1 MKRMYQFDFQY
12 ILDNPGF
19 LWKGLEHTLLL
30 YVASITIGLALGM
43 VIGFGRYSS
52 KRVFNWPAAVWVELF
67 RNTPV
72 LVQMMW
78 FYFALPALL
87 GYPIP
92 AFVAATMALVANGS
106 ANSAEIFRGGIQS
119 IHKGQWEAARSLG
132 MPYHKIMRRIILP
145 QAVRRMMPAFSNR
158 AIELAKMTSLAS
170 TISYAELLYEARL
183 MSSMQFNPIEA
194 FTAVAVVF
202 FVVLYP
208 LTRLVARFEVDA
220 RN

>member
-1 MKRMYQFDFQY
+1 MYEFDFQF

-19 LWKGLEHTLLL
+19 LWAGLKHTLAL
-30 YVASITIGLALGM
+30 YAASLTIGLALGL
-43 VIGFGRYSS
+43 VIGMGRYSTR
-52 KRVFNWPAAVWVELF
+52 KWLNWPATIWVELF

-78 FYFALPALL
+78 FFFALPVLIGFSL
-87 GYPIP
+87 T
-92 AFVAATMALVANGS
+92 AFTAATMALAANAS
-106 ANSAEIFRGGIQS
+106 ANAAEIFRAGIQS
-119 IHKGQWEAARSLG
+119 IHKGQWEASRSLG
-132 MPYHKIMRRIILP
+132 MSYGRIMRRIILP
-145 QAVRRMMPAFSNR
+145 QAIRRMVPAFSNR

-202 FVVLYP
+202 FVVLFP
-208 LTRLVARFEVDA
+208 LTRIVARFEVDA
-220 RN
+220 RI

>member
-1 MKRMYQFDFQY
+1 MYEFDFQF

-19 LWKGLEHTLLL
+19 LWAGLKHTLAL
-30 YVASITIGLALGM
+30 YAASLTIGLALGL
-43 VIGFGRYSS
+43 VIGMGRYSTR
-52 KRVFNWPAAVWVELF
+52 KWLNWPATIWVELF

-78 FYFALPALL
+78 FFFALPVLIGFSL
-87 GYPIP
+87 T
-92 AFVAATMALVANGS
+92 AFTAATMALAANAS
-106 ANSAEIFRGGIQS
+106 ANAAEIFRAGIQS
-119 IHKGQWEAARSLG
+119 IHKGQWEASRSLG
-132 MPYHKIMRRIILP
+132 MSYGRIMRRIILP
-145 QAVRRMMPAFSNR
+145 QAIRRMVPAFSNR

-208 LTRLVARFEVDA
+208 LTRIVARFEVDA
-220 RN
+220 RI

>member
-1 MKRMYQFDFQY
+1 MYEFDFQF

-19 LWKGLEHTLLL
+19 LWAGLKHTLTL
-30 YVASITIGLALGM
+30 YAASLVVGLALGLI
-43 VIGFGRYSS
+43 IGMGRYNTR
-52 KRVFNWPAAVWVELF
+52 KWLNWPATIWVELF

-78 FYFALPALL
+78 FFFALPVLIGFSL
-87 GYPIP
+87 T
-92 AFVAATMALVANGS
+92 AFTAATMALAANAS
-106 ANSAEIFRGGIQS
+106 ANSAEIFRAGIQS

-132 MPYHKIMRRIILP
+132 MPWSRIMRRIILP
-145 QAVRRMMPAFSNR
+145 QAIRRMVPAFSNR

-208 LTRLVARFEVDA
+208 ITRLVARFEVDA
-220 RN
+220 RI

>member
-1 MKRMYQFDFQY
+1 MYEFDFQF

-19 LWKGLEHTLLL
+19 LWAGLKHTLAL
-30 YVASITIGLALGM
+30 YAASLTIGLALGL
-43 VIGFGRYSS
+43 VIGMGRYSTR
-52 KRVFNWPAAVWVELF
+52 KWLNWPATVWVELF

-78 FYFALPALL
+78 FFFALPVLIGFSL
-87 GYPIP
+87 T
-92 AFVAATMALVANGS
+92 AFTAATMALAANAS
-106 ANSAEIFRGGIQS
+106 ANSAEIFRAGIQS
-119 IHKGQWEAARSLG
+119 IHKGQWEASRSLG
-132 MPYHKIMRRIILP
+132 MSYGRIMRRIILP
-145 QAVRRMMPAFSNR
+145 QAIRRMVPAFSNR

-208 LTRLVARFEVDA
+208 LTRIVARFEVDA
-220 RN
+220 RI

>member
-1 MKRMYQFDFQY
+1 MYEFDFQY

-19 LWKGLEHTLLL
+19 LWKGLQHTLLL
-30 YVASITIGLALGM
+30 YAASISIGLALGM

-52 KRVFNWPAAVWVELF
+52 RRIFNWPSTVWVELF

-87 GYPIP
+87 GYPVP
-92 AFVAATMALVANGS
+92 AFAAATMALAANAS
-106 ANSAEIFRGGIQS
+106 ANSAEIFRAGIQS

-132 MPYHKIMRRIILP
+132 MPNHKVMRRIVLP
-145 QAVRRMMPAFSNR
+145 QAVRRMVPAFSNR

>member
-1 MKRMYQFDFQY
+1 MYEFDFQF

-19 LWKGLEHTLLL
+19 LWAGLKHTMAL
-30 YVASITIGLALGM
+30 YAASLAIGLVLGL
-43 VIGFGRYSS
+43 VIGMGRYSTR
-52 KRVFNWPAAVWVELF
+52 KWLNWPATIWVELF

-78 FYFALPALL
+78 FFFALPVLIGFSL
-87 GYPIP
+87 T
-92 AFVAATMALVANGS
+92 AFTAATMALAANAS
-106 ANSAEIFRGGIQS
+106 ANSAEIFRAGIQS
-119 IHKGQWEAARSLG
+119 IHKGQWEASRSLG
-132 MPYHKIMRRIILP
+132 MSHTRIMRRIILP
-145 QAVRRMMPAFSNR
+145 QAIRRMVPAFSNR

-208 LTRLVARFEVDA
+208 LTRIVARFEVDA